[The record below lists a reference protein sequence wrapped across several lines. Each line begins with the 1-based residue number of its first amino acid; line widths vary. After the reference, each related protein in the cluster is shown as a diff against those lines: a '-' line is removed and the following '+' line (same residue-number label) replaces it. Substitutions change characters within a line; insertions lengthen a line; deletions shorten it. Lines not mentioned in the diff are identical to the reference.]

1 MRPAANFLLVL
12 IIGCSATP
20 GEPVEPT
27 QDERT
32 SIMPRVPGN
41 PPNDRPVIPV
51 PPIAGVNATVEFLQ
65 IEGGCWALKIGN
77 ELNQPL
83 NLPAEFRQDGL
94 AVRVVLQP
102 AENVGSVCMIGPIVR
117 IVSISRR

>member
-1 MRPAANFLLVL
+1 MEDPA
-12 IIGCSATP
+12 
-20 GEPVEPT
+20 

-32 SIMPRVPGN
+32 ITMPKLPG
-41 PPNDRPVIPV
+41 DGRGDMPVIPV
-51 PPIAGVNATVEFLQ
+51 PPTAGVNATVEFVS
-65 IEGGCWALKIGN
+65 IEGGCWALKVGN

-94 AVRVVLQP
+94 AVRVVMQP
-102 AENVGSVCMIGPIVR
+102 VDNAASVCMIGPIVR